1 MLLAE
6 DHPLNTEI
14 ARKLLA
20 KVGTTVISA
29 ANGVIAVKTFTASP
43 VDYFDAVLMDIRM
56 PEMDGLTAARKI
68 RELPRAD
75 AKEVPII
82 AMTANAFDDDRRKSE
97 EAGMNG
103 HLAKPIE
110 PELLY
115 STLAGAVSPR
125 EKPDAEM

>member
-1 MLLAE
+1 M
-6 DHPLNTEI
+6 
-14 ARKLLA
+14 
-20 KVGTTVISA
+20 
-29 ANGVIAVKTFTASP
+29 
-43 VDYFDAVLMDIRM
+43 LMDIRL
-56 PEMDGLTAARKI
+56 PEMVGLTAARKI